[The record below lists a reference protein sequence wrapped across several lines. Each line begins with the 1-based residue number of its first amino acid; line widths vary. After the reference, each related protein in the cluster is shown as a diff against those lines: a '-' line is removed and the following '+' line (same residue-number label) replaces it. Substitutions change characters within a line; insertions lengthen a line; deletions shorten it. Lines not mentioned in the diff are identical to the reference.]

1 MPSIKSVKK
10 STVKDVAS
18 LIASVP
24 TVLAAFDSAI
34 STHFS
39 NPSPSSLETSY
50 SASLTAS
57 PDAINTPLI
66 SALSS
71 YKDLLSQ
78 TIDSILLLERY
89 VILHIPQMEDGNNFG
104 VTVQMT
110 VGKHLR
116 ETRESL
122 LKKMDSL
129 VSYYNSRAD
138 AVDKLSLEKKT
149 FTSSVGSSKTESTK
163 EEDKK
168 ESSSSSSDEKIVK
181 VEDKGYPFRI
191 MSLVA
196 LDVNAYVS
204 AKSGLVDCFNDFLMV
219 MDNVEKNQVKLTSP
233 KGESGSNSMG
243 MY

>member
-1 MPSIKSVKK
+1 VE
-10 STVKDVAS
+10 S

-24 TVLAAFDSAI
+24 TILAAFESAI

-39 NPSPSSLETSY
+39 NSTPSSLETSY
-50 SASLTAS
+50 SASLTSS
-57 PDAINTPLI
+57 PDAINTPLV
-66 SALSS
+66 SALSA

-110 VGKHLR
+110 VSKHLSD
-116 ETRESL
+116 TRVSL
-122 LKKMDSL
+122 LKKMDAL
-129 VSYYNSRAD
+129 VSYYSSRAD

-149 FTSSVGSSKTESTK
+149 FTTSAASSKTESTK

-196 LDVNAYVS
+196 VDVNAYVG
-204 AKSGLVDCFNDFLMV
+204 AKSGLVDCYNDFLMV
-219 MDNVEKNQVKLTSP
+219 MDNVEKNQVKLTMP
-233 KGESGSNSMG
+233 KGSASNMG